1 MCNLA
6 SLSLPAFV
14 RDGEFD
20 FDALRAATKI
30 VTRNLDLVIDK
41 NAYPVPEA
49 QTSNTRHRPVG
60 IGVQGLQ
67 DVFFELRMPF
77 DGPEAR
83 ALNRQIF
90 EHIYFAAVET
100 STELAAAKGP
110 HPSHRGSPASLGRLQ
125 YHLWGEGPQSTDLD
139 WRALEAGVATYGL
152 RNSLLVAPMPTASTS
167 QLLGNTEAFEPI
179 TSNIFS
185 RRTLA
190 GEFAV
195 VNRRLV
201 RDLLALGAWTPEL
214 KNRIVGNDGSVA
226 GLAEVPEGLQNLYKT
241 AWELPMKALI
251 DLAADR
257 GPFVCQS
264 QSLNL
269 FVAEP
274 TFKKMSSMH
283 FYAWRKGLK
292 TGVYYTRTKAAAR
305 AVQVTVSAAAPD
317 CVACSG

>member
-1 MCNLA
+1 M
-6 SLSLPAFV
+6 
-14 RDGEFD
+14 
-20 FDALRAATKI
+20 
-30 VTRNLDLVIDK
+30 
-41 NAYPVPEA
+41 
-49 QTSNTRHRPVG
+49 
-60 IGVQGLQ
+60 
-67 DVFFELRMPF
+67 
-77 DGPEAR
+77 
-83 ALNRQIF
+83 
-90 EHIYFAAVET
+90 
-100 STELAAAKGP
+100 
-110 HPSHRGSPASLGRLQ
+110 
-125 YHLWGEGPQSTDLD
+125 
-139 WRALEAGVATYGL
+139 

-201 RDLLALGAWTPEL
+201 RDLLALGAWTPDL
-214 KNRIVGNDGSVA
+214 KNRIVGNDGSVQ
-226 GLAEVPEGLQNLYKT
+226 GLAEVPADLQALYKT

-257 GPFVCQS
+257 GAFVCQS

-274 TFKKMSSMH
+274 TYKKMSSMH
-283 FYAWRKGLK
+283 FYAWRRGLK

-305 AVQVTVSAAAPD
+305 AVQVTVQATAPSQATAEE